1 MACDVWGKWAC
12 DMWGK
17 WACDMWGKWACETC
31 ETCLESDGGEC
42 GLEGMVDGDGATIHP
57 WTARRPLDHS
67 VAVAVEGDR
76 NGWRRRASA
85 DREL

>member
-1 MACDVWGKWAC
+1 
-12 DMWGK
+12 
-17 WACDMWGKWACETC
+17 
-31 ETCLESDGGEC
+31 
-42 GLEGMVDGDGATIHP
+42 MVDGDGATIHP

-76 NGWRRRASA
+76 YGWRRRASA